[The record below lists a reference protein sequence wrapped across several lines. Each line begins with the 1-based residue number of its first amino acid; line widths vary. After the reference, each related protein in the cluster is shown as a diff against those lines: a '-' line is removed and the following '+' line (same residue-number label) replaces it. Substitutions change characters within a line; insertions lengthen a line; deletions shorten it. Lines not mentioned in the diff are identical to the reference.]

1 MGGSFYHPWFHCRP
15 QNDGFFWQNPMLT
28 LLSANFHNSLQRKSP
43 HYHWDRLKKRLRAQK
58 TENKKKKNLTKRQCL
73 VMKESA
79 TATTVWTLGCC
90 FASFSSQTAIT
101 HPSHWKKCAL
111 SGCIS
116 KEGLS
121 MVSVSS
127 CQWCTR
133 RHQHLED
140 VKKRTVLSPP
150 VARIHSST
158 PPLSGASAPILA
170 VGKIERNLVASRLS
184 AWGLSSSNANP
195 CNIATV
201 RHKILMHNSA
211 LNLTFFWKRW
221 VPSSEWNIKHY

>member
-28 LLSANFHNSLQRKSP
+28 LLSANFHNSLKKKSP
-43 HYHWDRLKKRLRAQK
+43 HYHWEGLKKRLRAQK
-58 TENKKKKNLTKRQCL
+58 IEKKKKPCSKRQCL
-73 VMKESA
+73 VMKETA
-79 TATTVWTLGCC
+79 TATTVWTVGCC
-90 FASFSSQTAIT
+90 FACFPPQTAII
-101 HPSHWKKCAL
+101 HPSHWKKMCPFL
-111 SGCIS
+111 IIS

-170 VGKIERNLVASRLS
+170 VGKKKKKKETLLLLGFLHK
-184 AWGLSSSNANP
+184 AWAAPTPTL
-195 CNIATV
+195 I
-201 RHKILMHNSA
+201 ILLQSD
-211 LNLTFFWKRW
+211 
-221 VPSSEWNIKHY
+221 IKS

>member
-1 MGGSFYHPWFHCRP
+1 
-15 QNDGFFWQNPMLT
+15 MLT
-28 LLSANFHNSLQRKSP
+28 LLSANFHNSLKKKSP
-43 HYHWDRLKKRLRAQK
+43 HYHWEGLKKRLRAQK
-58 TENKKKKNLTKRQCL
+58 IGKKIKPCTKRQCL

-79 TATTVWTLGCC
+79 TATTVWTVGCC
-90 FASFSSQTAIT
+90 FACFPPQNAIT

-111 SGCIS
+111 SWCIS

-121 MVSVSS
+121 MVCVSS

-170 VGKIERNLVASRLS
+170 VGKKKETLLLPGFLHK
-184 AWGLSSSNANP
+184 AWAAPMPTL
-195 CNIATV
+195 I
-201 RHKILMHNSA
+201 ILLQSD
-211 LNLTFFWKRW
+211 
-221 VPSSEWNIKHY
+221 IKS

>member
-28 LLSANFHNSLQRKSP
+28 LLSANFHNSLKKKSP
-43 HYHWDRLKKRLRAQK
+43 HYHWEGLKKRLKAQK
-58 TENKKKKNLTKRQCL
+58 IEKKNLHQKCL
-73 VMKESA
+73 VTKESA

-90 FASFSSQTAIT
+90 FACFSPQTAIT

-111 SGCIS
+111 SWCIS
-116 KEGLS
+116 KKGLS

-133 RHQHLED
+133 RHQHLGD
-140 VKKRTVLSPP
+140 VKKHTVLSPP

-170 VGKIERNLVASRLS
+170 VGKKKETLLLPGFLQK
-184 AWGLSSSNANP
+184 AWEAPVPTL
-195 CNIATV
+195 I
-201 RHKILMHNSA
+201 ILLQSG
-211 LNLTFFWKRW
+211 
-221 VPSSEWNIKHY
+221 IKS